1 MSLTD
6 GQPVAY
12 PTEVHTLSARIMTLL
27 LDSCASFGESF
38 QALELAR
45 QELLQARP
53 SIYVDPEKSLFGN
66 TRRPLI

>member
-12 PTEVHTLSARIMTLL
+12 PAKVHTLSRRIMMLL
-27 LDSCASFGESF
+27 LDSCANFGESF

-45 QELLQARP
+45 QELLQTRP
-53 SIYVDPEKSLFGN
+53 SIYVDPERPAFD
-66 TRRPLI
+66 TRRPLM